1 MSGSENDAVPE
12 SPATWENVVVGR
24 TEELLGKVT
33 RDDELSEE
41 GEERAEIA
49 HEVRAEFHE
58 DHEQAER
65 DREQRDHDHEQHER

>member
-12 SPATWENVVVGR
+12 SPATWENVVVGK

-33 RDDELSEE
+33 HNDELSEE

-49 HEVRAEFHE
+49 HEVHEEFDEEHKN
-58 DHEQAER
+58 
-65 DREQRDHDHEQHER
+65 